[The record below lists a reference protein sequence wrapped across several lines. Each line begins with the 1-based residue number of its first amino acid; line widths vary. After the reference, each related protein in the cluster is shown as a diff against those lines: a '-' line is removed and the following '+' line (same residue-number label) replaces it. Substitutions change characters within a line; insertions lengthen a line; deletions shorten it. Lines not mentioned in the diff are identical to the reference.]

1 MRKIEHQSNTN
12 NILITN
18 IQRFSIRDGPGIR
31 TTVVGNDTVLGIGD
45 FSNQTI
51 NFLQNN
57 QGRSVMGLSDVIK
70 NVAVSVGCRFSFMG
84 GFGRG
89 QESRKPDDAM
99 PAALC

>member
-31 TTVVGNDTVLGIGD
+31 TTVVGNE
-45 FSNQTI
+45 TI

-70 NVAVSVGCRFSFMG
+70 NLEGCG
-84 GFGRG
+84 LALY
-89 QESRKPDDAM
+89 ESKIAGY
-99 PAALC
+99 LSCKVIGSGI

>member
-1 MRKIEHQSNTN
+1 MRKIEHPSNTN

-70 NVAVSVGCRFSFMG
+70 NLEGCG
-84 GFGRG
+84 LALY
-89 QESRKPDDAM
+89 ESKIAGY
-99 PAALC
+99 LSCKVIGSGI

>member
-57 QGRSVMGLSDVIK
+57 
-70 NVAVSVGCRFSFMG
+70 
-84 GFGRG
+84 
-89 QESRKPDDAM
+89 
-99 PAALC
+99 